1 MGYGYLNVER
11 EEYENPLDFGA
22 SYFQTDPYDGFF
34 HNAAIKKFLRNLI
47 VAGRLNQEKY

>member
-22 SYFQTDPYDGFF
+22 SYFQPDPYDGV
-34 HNAAIKKFLRNLI
+34 IS
-47 VAGRLNQEKY
+47 